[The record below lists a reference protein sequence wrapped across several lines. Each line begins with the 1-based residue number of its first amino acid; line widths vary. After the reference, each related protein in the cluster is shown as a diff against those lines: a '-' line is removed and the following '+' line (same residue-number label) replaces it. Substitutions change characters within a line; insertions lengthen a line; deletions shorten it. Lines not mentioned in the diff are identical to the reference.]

1 MVERARHL
9 DTNTHHLQAV
19 FASKTASGAPE
30 ANDCELLMVL
40 DGASTT
46 GVVQDPA
53 YCVDIKTVDKYI
65 KTGGQG
71 KPNLVRCTQEGS
83 LPVDMLVD
91 KRRVQMLIPGF
102 KIVPGFG
109 VNILPECIF
118 LKKGFEVKKKGAL
131 CQVLTPNGKLILTA
145 DWLFFVRV
153 GLARKKTD
161 AVLTT
166 TQQQHLLSLPQQLP
180 QLPQLEDLKESDI
193 VRPTFPYNGNL
204 EVISTITYVI
214 VEEE

>member
-1 MVERARHL
+1 MSTGTLIRNAFITTAAKRSPQTAAARHTARSTMEDDDEVL
-9 DTNTHHLQAV
+9 EVEDCEVLQIEDDDCEV
-19 FASKTASGAPE
+19 LE

-131 CQVLTPNGKLILTA
+131 CQVLTPNGELILTA
-145 DWLFFVRV
+145 EALRHEDSWLFFVRV

-161 AVLTT
+161 AVLSTA
-166 TQQQHLLSLPQQLP
+166 QQ
-180 QLPQLEDLKESDI
+180 
-193 VRPTFPYNGNL
+193 
-204 EVISTITYVI
+204 
-214 VEEE
+214 